1 MLFSSSFFSFFF
13 FLLFFEFLLVLFI
26 SFLLKLSNLL
36 LLGIKVLLLLDLFA
50 EWILHFQVFLFKLV
64 LKLHEFVFDLFFS
77 VFWDLLDNSEAVFS
91 LVYFRGFATSLA
103 DSCCVGVSS
112 SSVLATTDE
121 AATDVKGL
129 VLASLVPHAGLDR
142 HVRQH
147 TLVIIVA
154 GRLHRQ
160 HACHQRVGCSRILTY
175 LCSLL
180 SRHFEVLS

>member
-1 MLFSSSFFSFFF
+1 M
-13 FLLFFEFLLVLFI
+13 
-26 SFLLKLSNLL
+26 
-36 LLGIKVLLLLDLFA
+36 
-50 EWILHFQVFLFKLV
+50 
-64 LKLHEFVFDLFFS
+64 
-77 VFWDLLDNSEAVFS
+77 
-91 LVYFRGFATSLA
+91 
-103 DSCCVGVSS
+103 GVSS

-180 SRHFEVLS
+180 SRHFEVLSEEGVLLELLLQCQLLKQLSSSTSWANAHGNLLNGVVDVILI